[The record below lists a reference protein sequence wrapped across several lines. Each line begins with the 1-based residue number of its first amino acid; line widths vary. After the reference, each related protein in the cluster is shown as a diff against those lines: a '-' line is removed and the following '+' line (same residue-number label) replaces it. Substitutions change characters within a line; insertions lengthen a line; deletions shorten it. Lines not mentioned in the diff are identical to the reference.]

1 MREYLETLNLID
13 LISEK
18 HKELRKEIR
27 NKWSNDKLCDN
38 KLHLISM
45 LTIKKMTISEAAK
58 LMNLSRQ
65 AIHKFSKSMVEEGL
79 IKIEDSKENNKEKF
93 MILTELGSE
102 LYNELLEIKL
112 KLEEDIEKKIGLN
125 NFKIIKKLLQESW
138 L

>member
-1 MREYLETLNLID
+1 MTEYLETLNLID

-18 HKELRKEIR
+18 HKELRKETR
-27 NKWSNDKLCDN
+27 NKWANNKLCDN

-45 LTIKKMTISEAAK
+45 LTINKMTISEAAK

-65 AIHKFSKSMVEEGL
+65 AIHKFSKSMLEEGL
-79 IKIEDSKENNKEKF
+79 IKIDDSKENNKEKF
-93 MILTELGSE
+93 MILTELGNE

-112 KLEEDIEKKIGLN
+112 KLEKDIEKKIGN
-125 NFKIIKKLLQESW
+125 DSFKVMKKLLQQSW

>member
-1 MREYLETLNLID
+1 
-13 LISEK
+13 
-18 HKELRKEIR
+18 
-27 NKWSNDKLCDN
+27 
-38 KLHLISM
+38 M

-112 KLEEDIEKKIGLN
+112 KLEEDIEKKIGHN